1 MFQRFMLDGHQCIL
15 EDPTRL
21 HYEPYELKV
30 FRNLECEWPLF
41 FAFQIINHIY
51 AGERVSP
58 ILIEITPEIQV
69 YCVFVKSWLPFIF
82 LLLPHRIC
90 HYGIIIIITGVTHHH
105 NSNGGRNFRRFGE
118 MSGGGPK
125 SFPEIFKDYK
135 GQ

>member
-51 AGERVSP
+51 AGELDKAEECRAQLEEC
-58 ILIEITPEIQV
+58 LIEEVLPNGFRAKYTP
-69 YCVFVKSWLPFIF
+69 LPFI
-82 LLLPHRIC
+82 
-90 HYGIIIIITGVTHHH
+90 IIIYL
-105 NSNGGRNFRRFGE
+105 FF
-118 MSGGGPK
+118 
-125 SFPEIFKDYK
+125 
-135 GQ
+135 